1 MITMI
6 SGMMSNN
13 VITASEIA
21 RRALQYK
28 TKGEFIQRDN
38 YCYKRA
44 KQLGIFD
51 QVCSHMQ
58 NKYNSWDYKKLKA
71 LTLQYDNLRDF
82 YTQQHNAYEAIMYR
96 GWGEMLLGHMKRDLS
111 KSKTRKRYE

>member
-6 SGMMSNN
+6 SGMMSSN

-28 TKGEFIQRDN
+28 TKSEFIQRDN
-38 YCYKRA
+38 YCYKRS

-58 NKYNSWDYKKLKA
+58 KKYNSWDYKKLKA

-96 GWGEMLLGHMKRDLS
+96 GWSEMLLGHMKRNMS
-111 KSKTRKRYE
+111 KSKTRKRYG